1 MNTGE
6 RLVFLSGLSGVSAA
20 THLLAIGLGAT
31 TGQALVDYSQ
41 LASATA
47 EVHLLAEPAQSI
59 HVVSGGTFE
68 QANHEWEAKRKW
80 RIEANK
86 FAQGDYVLEP
96 KKVKAK
102 TLEVSEILPR
112 LDVPVLT
119 LKDLLAD
126 VQLLQIDTALEKA
139 MLERD
144 VLRVAELAYLAELAV
159 QQEKD
164 AIVAFVMFME

>member
-1 MNTGE
+1 VNTGE

-80 RIEANK
+80 RIEANRIP
-86 FAQGDYVLEP
+86 FS
-96 KKVKAK
+96 
-102 TLEVSEILPR
+102 TLAIGIMFTCQPCSCIICCADL
-112 LDVPVLT
+112 PVL
-119 LKDLLAD
+119 
-126 VQLLQIDTALEKA
+126 
-139 MLERD
+139 
-144 VLRVAELAYLAELAV
+144 
-159 QQEKD
+159 
-164 AIVAFVMFME
+164 

>member
-1 MNTGE
+1 MTTAE
-6 RLVFLSGLSGVSAA
+6 RLLQLSGLSGVSAA

-59 HVVSGGTFE
+59 HVVSGGTLE
-68 QANHEWEAKRKW
+68 QANYEWEAKRKW

-86 FAQGDYVLEP
+86 FAQGDFDFEP

-112 LDVPVLT
+112 LDVPALT

-126 VQLLQIDTALEKA
+126 VQLLQVDTALEKA

-144 VLRVAELAYLAELAV
+144 VSRMAELAYLAELAV

-164 AIVAFVMFME
+164 AIAAFVMFME

>member
-47 EVHLLAEPAQSI
+47 EVHLLAEQSAVKPTGGWGGVEPISREKWERLAQEALAEKEVIADKAVIAKVLDDVIPRLNVPTTSLADLLDDARLLQL
-59 HVVSGGTFE
+59 E
-68 QANHEWEAKRKW
+68 QAR
-80 RIEANK
+80 
-86 FAQGDYVLEP
+86 
-96 KKVKAK
+96 
-102 TLEVSEILPR
+102 
-112 LDVPVLT
+112 
-119 LKDLLAD
+119 
-126 VQLLQIDTALEKA
+126 ALENA
-139 MLERD
+139 LMVRD
-144 VLRVAELAYLAELAV
+144 ALVMAKVAYLTDLAV

-164 AIVAFVMFME
+164 AIAAFLFFME